1 MKYPVRELFIPLLMV
16 LEFMFS
22 SPLFSSS
29 QSKVL
34 KLKVENQ
41 AIGLPVTRNYSQ
53 KLVKTI
59 SIYGSRGLDELI
71 TFDYDAQNRV
81 SSLTMEGDGNISALP
96 ENCTL
101 YFEMNGNILNLYGSS
116 SDIPKVQLYTCIINE
131 FGYITEEVDLSGL
144 EDKSIYEYDSE
155 GQTLV
160 AKFGNSHANY
170 EWKAGNIYV
179 TKYPFGTESYTYT
192 NIVNKANINFNALM
206 RETYLEDMWGF
217 ALCGYIGNK
226 DINLMSTYGSLKY
239 EYEFDSDGY
248 VKMIREGSKTYVISY
263 DGDAPIDPDPTP
275 SDPTT
280 DEELE
285 EVIENAPEGTED
297 NPTEI
302 FIPSDGITLN
312 KPIDIDK
319 HIRLKGGSIVRG
331 NGNSY
336 ALLRV
341 REGYSLDLDGITIDG
356 RDKDQKDGALVVY
369 GKLRLREGTIL
380 KNCYRSEINT
390 PSGVICVGDKGYVRM
405 DDGVKIM
412 DNIGS
417 YGSAVYCEGMFEM
430 YGGEISGN
438 KAQIGT
444 IVMNVGGVFKMHGG
458 KIVRNGT
465 SEGCGGVFI
474 GEDSQCWIYNG
485 EISENEDCD
494 IYSWSDIFSGSNANV
509 EGAVWLTEGNKLQ
522 IIDRLKYNWNIAFVN
537 DPIPGT
543 IVASGYMG
551 FSLNNIDLQHVHYLN
566 NAYSLLLKGND
577 ILISKEAT
585 STEKIVSENSQ
596 IRILDQT
603 VYIENFSSNTRFI
616 VYSMDGK
623 LCLSG
628 QTDTNG
634 RASFFIPKGFYLL
647 KDEKMTYKFFVR

>member
-248 VKMIREGSKTYVISY
+248 VKMIREGSKT
-263 DGDAPIDPDPTP
+263 
-275 SDPTT
+275 
-280 DEELE
+280 
-285 EVIENAPEGTED
+285 
-297 NPTEI
+297 
-302 FIPSDGITLN
+302 
-312 KPIDIDK
+312 
-319 HIRLKGGSIVRG
+319 
-331 NGNSY
+331 
-336 ALLRV
+336 
-341 REGYSLDLDGITIDG
+341 
-356 RDKDQKDGALVVY
+356 
-369 GKLRLREGTIL
+369 
-380 KNCYRSEINT
+380 
-390 PSGVICVGDKGYVRM
+390 
-405 DDGVKIM
+405 
-412 DNIGS
+412 
-417 YGSAVYCEGMFEM
+417 
-430 YGGEISGN
+430 
-438 KAQIGT
+438 
-444 IVMNVGGVFKMHGG
+444 
-458 KIVRNGT
+458 
-465 SEGCGGVFI
+465 
-474 GEDSQCWIYNG
+474 
-485 EISENEDCD
+485 
-494 IYSWSDIFSGSNANV
+494 
-509 EGAVWLTEGNKLQ
+509 
-522 IIDRLKYNWNIAFVN
+522 
-537 DPIPGT
+537 
-543 IVASGYMG
+543 
-551 FSLNNIDLQHVHYLN
+551 
-566 NAYSLLLKGND
+566 
-577 ILISKEAT
+577 
-585 STEKIVSENSQ
+585 
-596 IRILDQT
+596 
-603 VYIENFSSNTRFI
+603 
-616 VYSMDGK
+616 
-623 LCLSG
+623 
-628 QTDTNG
+628 
-634 RASFFIPKGFYLL
+634 
-647 KDEKMTYKFFVR
+647 